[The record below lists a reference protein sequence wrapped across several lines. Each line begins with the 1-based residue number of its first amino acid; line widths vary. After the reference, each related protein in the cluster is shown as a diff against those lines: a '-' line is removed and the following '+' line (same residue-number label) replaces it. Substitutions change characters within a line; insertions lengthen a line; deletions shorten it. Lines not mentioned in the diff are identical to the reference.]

1 MHPSWMVTRFSVIL
15 TRLFRQG
22 ALTTCAAATVLLSF
36 SGPTLQANAILDVEI
51 RHLAS
56 SKVSNLQTDF
66 GDQVLLVVNT
76 ASKCAYTPQLR
87 ELETL
92 HNRFSQDNFSV
103 LGFPSND
110 FASQDPGTEAQIAD
124 VCYVNY
130 GVTFPMFEKTS
141 VRGETAH
148 TFFRSLSAIS
158 GSDPA
163 WNFHKYLIY
172 RGGERVIAFPSHT
185 TPNSPEL
192 ISAIEAALDSLPRTL
207 AQKN

>member
-1 MHPSWMVTRFSVIL
+1 MVTRFSINL
-15 TRLFRQG
+15 TRLFRRR
-22 ALTTCAAATVLLSF
+22 ARTAFAAVAVFMTCPGL
-36 SGPTLQANAILDVEI
+36 TLQANSLLDVEV

-56 SKVSNLQTDF
+56 AKVSNLQTKF
-66 GDQVLLVVNT
+66 GDQVLLAVNT

-92 HNRFSQDNFSV
+92 HNRFPREDFSV

-124 VCYVNY
+124 VCYVNF
-130 GVTFPMFEKTS
+130 GVTFPMFEKMS
-141 VRGETAH
+141 VRGESAH
-148 TFFRSLSAIS
+148 AFFRSLSAIS

-185 TPNSPEL
+185 TPDSPEL
-192 ISAIEAALDSLPRTL
+192 LAAIEEALASLPRAI

>member
-1 MHPSWMVTRFSVIL
+1 M
-15 TRLFRQG
+15 
-22 ALTTCAAATVLLSF
+22 AVLICCSAM
-36 SGPTLQANAILDVEI
+36 SSQAGSLLDVEV

-56 SKVSNLQTDF
+56 TKVSNLQTKF
-66 GDQVLLVVNT
+66 GNQVILAVNT

-87 ELETL
+87 ELEAL
-92 HNRFSQDNFSV
+92 HNRFSKDKFSV

-130 GVTFPMFEKTS
+130 GVTFPMFEKIS
-141 VRGETAH
+141 VRGESAH
-148 TFFRSLSAIS
+148 ELFRRLSSLS

-185 TPNSPEL
+185 TPDSPEL
-192 ISAIEAALDSLPRTL
+192 LAAIEEALSSIPRAMALRET
-207 AQKN
+207 N

>member
-1 MHPSWMVTRFSVIL
+1 MVTCFSDIL
-15 TRLFRQG
+15 TRHFRRCIL
-22 ALTTCAAATVLLSF
+22 ATYTAAAIFVSF
-36 SGPTLQANAILDVEI
+36 SVSTLQANAILDVEI

-56 SKVSNLQTDF
+56 TKVSNLQTEF

-92 HNRFSQDNFSV
+92 HNRFSQENFSV

-130 GVTFPMFEKTS
+130 GVTFPMFEKIS
-141 VRGETAH
+141 VRGEDAH

-163 WNFHKYLIY
+163 WNFHKYLVY
-172 RGGERVIAFPSHT
+172 RGGEQVIAFPSHT
-185 TPNSPEL
+185 TPSSPEL
-192 ISAIEAALDSLPRTL
+192 LSAIEAALDSLPRAL

>member
-1 MHPSWMVTRFSVIL
+1 MVTRFSVIL
-15 TRLFRQG
+15 TRLFRPC
-22 ALTTCAAATVLLSF
+22 ALITCATAAVFMSF
-36 SGPTLQANAILDVEI
+36 SGSTLQANTILDVEV

-56 SKVSNLQTDF
+56 TKVSNLQTEF
-66 GDQVLLVVNT
+66 GDHVLLVVNT

-92 HNRFSQDNFSV
+92 HNRFSRENFSV

-130 GVTFPMFEKTS
+130 GVTFPMFEKIS
-141 VRGETAH
+141 VRGEDAH

-192 ISAIEAALDSLPRTL
+192 VSAIEAALDSLPQTL

>member
-1 MHPSWMVTRFSVIL
+1 MVTRFSVIL
-15 TRLFRQG
+15 TRLFRPCV
-22 ALTTCAAATVLLSF
+22 LTTCAAAVMFLSF
-36 SGPTLQANAILDVEI
+36 SGSTLQANPILDVEI

-56 SKVSNLQTDF
+56 TKVSNLQREF

-92 HNRFSQDNFSV
+92 HNRFSREEFSV

-124 VCYVNY
+124 VCYVNF
-130 GVTFPMFEKTS
+130 GVTFPMFEKIS

-148 TFFRSLSAIS
+148 AFFRSLSAIS

-185 TPNSPEL
+185 TPDSPEL
-192 ISAIEAALDSLPRTL
+192 LAAIEEALASLPRAI

>member
-1 MHPSWMVTRFSVIL
+1 M
-15 TRLFRQG
+15 
-22 ALTTCAAATVLLSF
+22 SF
-36 SGPTLQANAILDVEI
+36 SGSTLQANAILDVEV

-56 SKVSNLQTDF
+56 TKVSNLQTEF

-92 HNRFSQDNFSV
+92 HNRFSREGFSV

-130 GVTFPMFEKTS
+130 GVTFPMFEKIS
-141 VRGETAH
+141 VRGKDAH

-192 ISAIEAALDSLPRTL
+192 VSAIEAALDSLPQTL

>member
-1 MHPSWMVTRFSVIL
+1 MVTRFSVIL
-15 TRLFRQG
+15 TRLFRPC
-22 ALTTCAAATVLLSF
+22 AIITCATATMFMSF
-36 SGPTLQANAILDVEI
+36 SGSTLRANAILDVEV

-56 SKVSNLQTDF
+56 TKVSNLQTEF

-76 ASKCAYTPQLR
+76 ASKCAYTPQLK

-92 HNRFSQDNFSV
+92 HNRFSREDFSV

-130 GVTFPMFEKTS
+130 GVTFPMFEKIS
-141 VRGETAH
+141 VRGDAAH
-148 TFFRSLSAIS
+148 KLFRSLSAIS

-172 RGGERVIAFPSHT
+172 RGGERVIAFPSHA

-192 ISAIEAALDSLPRTL
+192 LSAIEAALDSLPPTL

>member
-1 MHPSWMVTRFSVIL
+1 MVTRFSVIL
-15 TRLFRQG
+15 TRLVRTC
-22 ALTTCAAATVLLSF
+22 ALTTCAAVAVIMSVSASTS
-36 SGPTLQANAILDVEI
+36 QANALLDVEI

-56 SKVSNLQTDF
+56 TKVSNLQTEF
-66 GDQVLLVVNT
+66 GNKVLLVVNT

-92 HNRFSQDNFSV
+92 HNHYSREDFSV

-130 GVTFPMFEKTS
+130 GVTFPMFEKIS
-141 VRGETAH
+141 VRGEAAH
-148 TFFRSLSAIS
+148 AFFQSLSAIS

-192 ISAIEAALDSLPRTL
+192 LSAIEEALNPLSQTL

>member
-1 MHPSWMVTRFSVIL
+1 MESRFPTIL
-15 TRLFRQG
+15 TQVFWHVVRKPAVVL
-22 ALTTCAAATVLLSF
+22 AVTVSCSAMPSQADSLL
-36 SGPTLQANAILDVEI
+36 NIEV

-56 SKVSNLQTDF
+56 TEVSNLESEF
-66 GDQVLLVVNT
+66 GNQVILAVNT
-76 ASKCAYTPQLR
+76 ASKCAYTPQLK
-87 ELETL
+87 ELEVL
-92 HNRFSQDNFSV
+92 HNRYSQEDFSV

-130 GVTFPMFEKTS
+130 GVSFPMFEKIS
-141 VRGETAH
+141 VRGESAH

-172 RGGERVIAFPSHT
+172 RGGERVVSFPSHT
-185 TPNSPEL
+185 APNSPEL
-192 ISAIEAALDSLPRTL
+192 LAAIEDALSSVPRAVAL
-207 AQKN
+207 EN

>member
-1 MHPSWMVTRFSVIL
+1 MVTRFSVIL
-15 TRLFRQG
+15 TRLFRPS
-22 ALTTCAAATVLLSF
+22 AIITCATAAMFMSF
-36 SGPTLQANAILDVEI
+36 SGSTLQANAILDVEV

-56 SKVSNLQTDF
+56 TKVSNLQTEF

-92 HNRFSQDNFSV
+92 HNRFSREGFSV

-130 GVTFPMFEKTS
+130 GVTFPMFEKIS
-141 VRGETAH
+141 VRGRRPHIFQALCDLW
-148 TFFRSLSAIS
+148 FRPRLELSQVLNL
-158 GSDPA
+158 PA
-163 WNFHKYLIY
+163 ASRL
-172 RGGERVIAFPSHT
+172 
-185 TPNSPEL
+185 
-192 ISAIEAALDSLPRTL
+192 
-207 AQKN
+207 

>member
-1 MHPSWMVTRFSVIL
+1 MVTRFSDIL
-15 TRLFRQG
+15 TRLFRRC
-22 ALTTCAAATVLLSF
+22 ALATYTAAAVFISF
-36 SGPTLQANAILDVEI
+36 SVSTLQANAILDVEI

-56 SKVSNLQTDF
+56 TKVSNLQTEF

-92 HNRFSQDNFSV
+92 HNRFSQENFSV

-130 GVTFPMFEKTS
+130 GVTFPMFEKIS
-141 VRGETAH
+141 VRGEDAH

-163 WNFHKYLIY
+163 WNFHKYLVY

-185 TPNSPEL
+185 TPDSPEL
-192 ISAIEAALDSLPRTL
+192 LSAIEAALDSLPRTL

>member
-1 MHPSWMVTRFSVIL
+1 MFM
-15 TRLFRQG
+15 
-22 ALTTCAAATVLLSF
+22 SF
-36 SGPTLQANAILDVEI
+36 SGSTLQANAILNVEI

-56 SKVSNLQTDF
+56 TKVSNLQAEF

-92 HNRFSQDNFSV
+92 HNHYSREDFSV

-130 GVTFPMFEKTS
+130 GVTFPMFEKIA
-141 VRGETAH
+141 VRGEDAH

-172 RGGERVIAFPSHT
+172 RGGERFIAFPSHT

-192 ISAIEAALDSLPRTL
+192 VSAIEAALDSLPQTL

>member
-1 MHPSWMVTRFSVIL
+1 MVTRFSDIL
-15 TRLFRQG
+15 TRLFRRC
-22 ALTTCAAATVLLSF
+22 ALATYTVAAVFISF
-36 SGPTLQANAILDVEI
+36 SVSTLQANAILDVEI

-56 SKVSNLQTDF
+56 TKVSNLQTEF

-92 HNRFSQDNFSV
+92 HNRFSRQNFSV

-130 GVTFPMFEKTS
+130 GVTFPMFEKIS
-141 VRGETAH
+141 VRGEDAH

-163 WNFHKYLIY
+163 WNFHKYLVY

-192 ISAIEAALDSLPRTL
+192 LSAIEAALDSLPRTL

>member
-1 MHPSWMVTRFSVIL
+1 MVTRFSLVL
-15 TRLFRQG
+15 TRLLHPY
-22 ALTTCAAATVLLSF
+22 ALTTCAAAVMFMSF
-36 SGPTLQANAILDVEI
+36 SGSVQANPILDIEV

-56 SKVSNLQTDF
+56 TKVSNLQTEF

-92 HNRFSQDNFSV
+92 HNRYSQEDFSV

-130 GVTFPMFEKTS
+130 GVTFPMFEKIS
-141 VRGETAH
+141 VRGEAAH

-158 GSDPA
+158 GSDPT

-172 RGGERVIAFPSHT
+172 RGGERVVAFPSHT
-185 TPNSPEL
+185 TPASPEL
-192 ISAIEAALDSLPRTL
+192 LTAIEEALAALPRTV

>member
-1 MHPSWMVTRFSVIL
+1 MVTLFSVNL
-15 TRLFRQG
+15 TRLFPRY
-22 ALTTCAAATVLLSF
+22 ARTACAVAAFMSF
-36 SGPTLQANAILDVEI
+36 TGLTLQANSILDVEI

-56 SKVSNLQTDF
+56 SKVSNLQTEF
-66 GDQVLLVVNT
+66 GDRVLLVVNT

-92 HNRFSQDNFSV
+92 HNRFLREEFSV

-110 FASQDPGTEAQIAD
+110 FASQDPGTEAQIAN

-130 GVTFPMFEKTS
+130 GVTFPMFEKIS
-141 VRGETAH
+141 VRGEAAH

-158 GSDPA
+158 GSDPT

-172 RGGERVIAFPSHT
+172 RGGERVVAFPSHT
-185 TPNSPEL
+185 TPASPEL
-192 ISAIEAALDSLPRTL
+192 LTAIEEALAALPRTV

>member
-1 MHPSWMVTRFSVIL
+1 MVTRFSDIL
-15 TRLFRQG
+15 TRLFRRC
-22 ALTTCAAATVLLSF
+22 ALATYAAAAVFTSVAVT
-36 SGPTLQANAILDVEI
+36 TLQANAILDVEI

-56 SKVSNLQTDF
+56 TKVSNLQTEF

-92 HNRFSQDNFSV
+92 HNRFSRQNFSV

-130 GVTFPMFEKTS
+130 GVTFPMFEKIS
-141 VRGETAH
+141 VRGEDAH

-163 WNFHKYLIY
+163 WNFHKYLVY

-192 ISAIEAALDSLPRTL
+192 LSAIEAALASLPRTL

>member
-1 MHPSWMVTRFSVIL
+1 MVTRFWFILNQLSRYRARKQVFVLALSV
-15 TRLFRQG
+15 
-22 ALTTCAAATVLLSF
+22 AF
-36 SGPTLQANAILDVEI
+36 SAVTQANSLLNIEV

-56 SKVSNLQTDF
+56 TKVSNLQTEF
-66 GDQVLLVVNT
+66 GSQVILAVNT

-92 HNRFSQDNFSV
+92 HKRFSRNEFSV

-130 GVTFPMFEKTS
+130 GVTFPMFEKIS
-141 VRGETAH
+141 VRGESAH
-148 TFFRSLSAIS
+148 TFFRSLSAMS

-185 TPNSPEL
+185 APDAPEL
-192 ISAIEAALDSLPRTL
+192 LAAIEEALSSIPRAVAL
-207 AQKN
+207 EN

>member
-1 MHPSWMVTRFSVIL
+1 MVTCFSVIL
-15 TRLFRQG
+15 TRLFRPC
-22 ALTTCAAATVLLSF
+22 ALTACATAAMFMFFAGS
-36 SGPTLQANAILDVEI
+36 TLQANAILDVEV

-56 SKVSNLQTDF
+56 TKVSNLQTEF

-92 HNRFSQDNFSV
+92 HNSYSREDFSV

-130 GVTFPMFEKTS
+130 GVTFPMFEKIS
-141 VRGETAH
+141 VRGEAAH

-192 ISAIEAALDSLPRTL
+192 
-207 AQKN
+207 

>member
-1 MHPSWMVTRFSVIL
+1 MVTCFSDIL
-15 TRLFRQG
+15 TRHVRRCIL
-22 ALTTCAAATVLLSF
+22 ATYTAAAIFVSF
-36 SGPTLQANAILDVEI
+36 SVSTLQANAILDVEI

-56 SKVSNLQTDF
+56 TKVSNLQAEF

-92 HNRFSQDNFSV
+92 HNRFSQENFSV

-130 GVTFPMFEKTS
+130 GVTFPMFEKIS
-141 VRGETAH
+141 VRGEDAH

-163 WNFHKYLIY
+163 WNFHKYLVY

-185 TPNSPEL
+185 TPDSPEL
-192 ISAIEAALDSLPRTL
+192 LSAIEAALDSLPRTL

>member
-1 MHPSWMVTRFSVIL
+1 M
-15 TRLFRQG
+15 
-22 ALTTCAAATVLLSF
+22 
-36 SGPTLQANAILDVEI
+36 QANAILDVEV

-56 SKVSNLQTDF
+56 TRVSNLQTEF

-92 HNRFSQDNFSV
+92 HNRYSQEDFSV

-130 GVTFPMFEKTS
+130 GVTFPMFEKIS
-141 VRGETAH
+141 VKKTAKKQKRDDWKRERKLQRKVKH
-148 TFFRSLSAIS
+148 ARQEKFFA
-158 GSDPA
+158 
-163 WNFHKYLIY
+163 
-172 RGGERVIAFPSHT
+172 
-185 TPNSPEL
+185 
-192 ISAIEAALDSLPRTL
+192 
-207 AQKN
+207 

>member
-1 MHPSWMVTRFSVIL
+1 MSFSV
-15 TRLFRQG
+15 
-22 ALTTCAAATVLLSF
+22 S
-36 SGPTLQANAILDVEI
+36 TLQANAILDVEI

-56 SKVSNLQTDF
+56 TKVSNLQTEF

-92 HNRFSQDNFSV
+92 HNRFSQENFSV

-130 GVTFPMFEKTS
+130 GVTFPMFEKIS
-141 VRGETAH
+141 VRGEDAH

-163 WNFHKYLIY
+163 WNFHKYLVY

-192 ISAIEAALDSLPRTL
+192 LSAIEAALDSLPRTL

>member
-1 MHPSWMVTRFSVIL
+1 MVTRFSVIL
-15 TRLFRQG
+15 TRLFHRC
-22 ALTTCAAATVLLSF
+22 APTMCAAAVVFLSF
-36 SGPTLQANAILDVEI
+36 SGLTLQANAILDVEI

-56 SKVSNLQTDF
+56 TKVSNLQTEF

-92 HNRFSQDNFSV
+92 HKRFSREDFSV

-130 GVTFPMFEKTS
+130 GVTFPMFEKIS

-148 TFFRSLSAIS
+148 AFFRSLSAIS
-158 GSDPA
+158 GSNPA
-163 WNFHKYLIY
+163 WNFHKYPILPSY
-172 RGGERVIAFPSHT
+172 YLQSRRLLTPFPK
-185 TPNSPEL
+185 
-192 ISAIEAALDSLPRTL
+192 R
-207 AQKN
+207 